1 MKKLLILFLFIGI
14 ANAGIFDVFKI
25 KDAQEAY
32 KKSDYNTTIQNYSK
46 IKNPSDEVR
55 YNLGEAYYKD
65 KKYKQALSEFKAIKS
80 KKLEFKKLHN
90 MGNTLAHLKKIDDA
104 IKAYEQALKIKE
116 DKDTRYNLEL
126 LKKMKK
132 KQQQKK
138 KQNKKNKKNDKK
150 KNQQNKNKQKKNGGK
165 GQDKKNKQNKNSKQN
180 QKNQQNKQNQN
191 NKKEQE
197 NKNKQNSQQK
207 QKQQNKKQNRKD
219 GKGKDKK
226 DKQKEKGK
234 EKLSEAQKKKQEQA
248 KKQKM
253 GKDGKPKKLPISD
266 MELRKYNKALDK
278 RGIKTL
284 LLPINTKG
292 AKQNEKNINPW

>member
-32 KKSDYNTTIQNYSK
+32 KKSDYNTTIQDYSK

-226 DKQKEKGK
+226 DKQKEK

>member
-25 KDAQEAY
+25 KDAQEAF
-32 KKSDYNTTIQNYSK
+32 KRKDYNATIQDYSK
-46 IKNPSDEVR
+46 VKNPSDEVR
-55 YNLGEAYYKD
+55 YNLGEAYYKA

-104 IKAYEQALKIKE
+104 IKAYEKALKIKE

-138 KQNKKNKKNDKK
+138 KNQKKKQNKKNKNK
-150 KNQQNKNKQKKNGGK
+150 KN
-165 GQDKKNKQNKNSKQN
+165 NKQNKKNQNKNGSKGQNKKNKQN
-180 QKNQQNKQNQN
+180 QKNQQNKQKQN
-191 NKKEQE
+191 SKKEQE

-207 QKQQNKKQNRKD
+207 KNQQEQQKKKQNKKE

-226 DKQKEKGK
+226 DKQKEK
-234 EKLSEAQKKKQEQA
+234 EKLSEVQKKKQEQA

-253 GKDGKPKKLPISD
+253 GKNGKPKKLPISD
-266 MELRKYNKALDK
+266 MELRKYNKQLDK

-292 AKQNEKNINPW
+292 AKQDEKNINPW